1 MYLFLNMLVWNIFMC
16 VYNNASQYILS
27 NYINLVEN
35 MREIVNYV
43 DYYIL
48 LIYIVYFF
56 TCGWFFIYRKCIRKV
71 IQIFRCSNVNFKAYS
86 NTFSI
91 FWTSE
96 FIDCSSEIPLCLQ
109 KFCFLVMFSNSQVW
123 CVVNVMFL
131 QVHGERLNPLC

>member
-48 LIYIVYFF
+48 
-56 TCGWFFIYRKCIRKV
+56 FIYSV
-71 IQIFRCSNVNFKAYS
+71 
-86 NTFSI
+86 
-91 FWTSE
+91 
-96 FIDCSSEIPLCLQ
+96 FIHLCMILYI
-109 KFCFLVMFSNSQVW
+109 
-123 CVVNVMFL
+123 
-131 QVHGERLNPLC
+131 